1 VRSHASTRRTFCGR
15 HPHPPSNQL
24 APPRVVGGCPPDF
37 WCGHC
42 FRANVWS
49 RCAHKLKH
57 LQRGRSSIRLN
68 PKHRSTRMTPAPRK
82 TAAVLIVSGA
92 TATIYAFL
100 SVLEAAES
108 DLAWENLSFRVLF
121 VFTLVGIPAVIV
133 GVGGLDSEGVGTAA
147 VS

>member
-1 VRSHASTRRTFCGR
+1 
-15 HPHPPSNQL
+15 
-24 APPRVVGGCPPDF
+24 
-37 WCGHC
+37 
-42 FRANVWS
+42 
-49 RCAHKLKH
+49 
-57 LQRGRSSIRLN
+57 
-68 PKHRSTRMTPAPRK
+68 MTPAPRK